1 MKIKELVLKALV
13 QEGIDH
19 IFLVPGGLVDP
30 FLTAFDSQKGITPIV
45 AAQEGGAAFMA
56 DGYARASRKFGACL
70 CIGGPGATNTV
81 TPLLTAKSDLS
92 PVLLITGE
100 VPTYLEGLGMF
111 QDASLISLDDFDI
124 LKPATKLSVM
134 IENEKLFTHHF
145 QLALKT
151 MLTHNRSPVHVCLP
165 KDLQEIDIQED
176 LYPSLGETFYETRT
190 LDVDA
195 ANACLEDVKYTKIA
209 ILAGEGVDTPGG
221 SAALIKL
228 SESLDI
234 PVATTLRAKGLF
246 PEDHP
251 LSLGVF
257 GYAGTAH
264 AIQALLHEDL
274 EVLIVLGSGL
284 NQRDSMNWTTELNPS
299 KRFIEV
305 NLAINQSITSY
316 AHSHIVQG
324 DCQTFVEHLLKADLP
339 KNPSRKAWVEAIKSR
354 PRLFDIENLTS
365 NAVPIHPARVVN
377 DLRQASP
384 RDTVLLVDSGAHR
397 AFCGHYWE
405 SYAAGE
411 YLSATNL
418 GPMGWAIPAGIGAKL
433 ARPQKPCCV
442 VTGDGCMMMHGM
454 EIQTAARF
462 NVPVVYVVINN
473 SALGN
478 VYLRAVKEGQTPA
491 NLTMLPDHDWAAF
504 AKSLGLQSE
513 TVKEPQNLVTAFKR
527 AFASNAPYLIDIKCD
542 KKFPTPVQPFAESKK
557 TWSYHD

>member
-1 MKIKELVLKALV
+1 MKIKDLVLKSLI
-13 QEGIDH
+13 QEGINH

-30 FLTAFDSQKGITPIV
+30 FLTAFDLHKEITPIV

-124 LKPATKLSVM
+124 LKPATKLSLI

-145 QLALKT
+145 YLALKT

-165 KDLQEIDIQED
+165 KDMQETDIQD
-176 LYPSLGETFYETRT
+176 NIYPPLGESFYEIRT
-190 LDVDA
+190 LDEQA
-195 ANACLEDVKYTKIA
+195 AKSCLEDFNHTKIA
-209 ILAGEGVDTPGG
+209 ILAGEGADTPGG
-221 SAALIKL
+221 AAALIKL
-228 SESLDI
+228 SESLNI

-264 AIQALLHEDL
+264 AIQALLHENL
-274 EVLIVLGSGL
+274 EVLVVLGSGL
-284 NQRDSMNWTTELNPS
+284 NQRDSMNWTSELNPS
-299 KRFIEV
+299 IKFIEV

-316 AHSHIVQG
+316 AHSHLVQG
-324 DCQTFVEHLLKADLP
+324 DCQTFIEYVLKANLD
-339 KNPSRKAWVEAIKSR
+339 KNPARKQWVEAVKNR
-354 PRLFDIENLTS
+354 PRLFDIENMTTD
-365 NAVPIHPARVVN
+365 AVPIHPARVVHE
-377 DLRQASP
+377 LREAAP

-397 AFCGHYWE
+397 AFCGHYWQ

-433 ARPQKPCCV
+433 ATPQKPCCV

-462 NVPVVYVVINN
+462 KVPVVYVVINN

-478 VYLRAVKEGQTPA
+478 VYLRAVKEGESA
-491 NLTMLPDHDWAAF
+491 AELTMVPDHDWAGF
-504 AKSLGLQSE
+504 ARSLGLQSE
-513 TVKEPQNLVTAFKR
+513 TIRNPQDLKEAFQR
-527 AFASNAPYLIDIKCD
+527 AFAANAPYLIDIKCD
-542 KKFPTPVQPFAESKK
+542 KKYTTPVQPFAESKK